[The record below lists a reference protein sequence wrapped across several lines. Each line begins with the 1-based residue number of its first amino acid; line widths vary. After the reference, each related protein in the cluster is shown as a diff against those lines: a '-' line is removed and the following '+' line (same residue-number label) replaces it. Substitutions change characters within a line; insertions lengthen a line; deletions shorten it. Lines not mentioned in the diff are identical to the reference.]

1 MHLLAKTAE
10 LLLDALPNGFER
22 CEPGGSLDGVDADAV
37 GRAVIDGGKETTA
50 L

>member
-37 GRAVIDGGKETTA
+37 GRAMIDGGKETTA